1 MENLLLAMSQQVQ
14 TLLLILIPVA
24 IILNLIAR
32 YFGVSISTLIMGKK
46 KIPGKYNFKEFVM
59 LLSWA
64 GLKGGVSLAL
74 MLSVKNIL
82 PSYEYVILL
91 NSTIITILFTTIV
104 QGLSTSKVYNY
115 IEKMR
120 EKRIE
125 EIV

>member
-1 MENLLLAMSQQVQ
+1 
-14 TLLLILIPVA
+14 
-24 IILNLIAR
+24 
-32 YFGVSISTLIMGKK
+32 
-46 KIPGKYNFKEFVM
+46 M

-82 PSYEYVILL
+82 PNYAYVILL

-125 EIV
+125 EIVWEL